1 MIDLSTSYLGMELKN
16 SLVCS
21 ASSLCRDLGALAQME
36 EAGAAAVVLHSLF
49 EEQIQLE
56 SLDLNRFLEFGSE
69 AFPEALSYFPDMADY
84 NLGPEG
90 YLEHVREA
98 KRLLKIPVI
107 ASLNGA
113 TVGGWVHYA
122 GLIEEA
128 GADALELNVSF
139 LPCSPEQHAWQ
150 VEDRYV
156 EIVRAVRAVV
166 HIPLAVKFGP
176 YFTALPSLA
185 RRLEQAGANALV
197 LFNRFYQPD
206 FDLDALEVRPN
217 LRLSTPDELL
227 LRLHWTAILFGQV
240 RADLAVTGGVHAGT
254 DVLKAMMAGARV
266 AMTTSALL
274 KHGVRRLRGILDEV
288 SAWMIEREYESVRQ
302 MQGSMSFRS
311 VADAGAFER
320 ANYLRVLRSYALR
333 AVPE

>member
-1 MIDLSTSYLGMELKN
+1 
-16 SLVCS
+16 
-21 ASSLCRDLGALAQME
+21 
-36 EAGAAAVVLHSLF
+36 
-49 EEQIQLE
+49 
-56 SLDLNRFLEFGSE
+56 
-69 AFPEALSYFPDMADY
+69 
-84 NLGPEG
+84 
-90 YLEHVREA
+90 VR
-98 KRLLKIPVI
+98 
-107 ASLNGA
+107 
-113 TVGGWVHYA
+113 YA

-156 EIVRAVRAVV
+156 EIVGAVRAVV
-166 HIPLAVKFGP
+166 RIPLAVKIGP

-240 RADLAVTGGVHAGT
+240 RADLAVTGGVHAGS
-254 DVLKAMMAGARV
+254 DVLKVMMAGARV

-274 KHGVRRLRGILDEV
+274 EHGVGRLRGMLDEV
-288 SAWMIEREYESVRQ
+288 RAWMIEREYDSVRQ

-311 VADAGAFER
+311 VTDAGAFAR

-333 AVPE
+333 GMPG